1 MAAEA
6 AELEIAATKE
16 ATMVTKIVL
25 GAPIVLAVA
34 AVIAAAPAAARPA
47 QCTDTGPSTTVCE
60 TPGHAA
66 IVTSPNPALQNPL
79 AGWGFGGFG
88 IGLGGVFIGL

>member
-1 MAAEA
+1 
-6 AELEIAATKE
+6 
-16 ATMVTKIVL
+16 MVTKVVL
-25 GAPIVLAVA
+25 GAPLLIAVA
-34 AVIAAAPAAARPA
+34 SVVVAAPATARPA
-47 QCTDTGPSTTVCE
+47 QCTDVGPSTTICE

-79 AGWGFGGFG
+79 AGWGYGGFG

>member
-1 MAAEA
+1 
-6 AELEIAATKE
+6 
-16 ATMVTKIVL
+16 MVTKIVL
-25 GAPIVLAVA
+25 STPLLIAVA
-34 AVIAAAPAAARPA
+34 AVALAAPASARPP
-47 QCTDTGPSTTVCE
+47 QCTDTGPSTTICE

-79 AGWGFGGFG
+79 GGWGYGGFG

>member
-1 MAAEA
+1 
-6 AELEIAATKE
+6 
-16 ATMVTKIVL
+16 MVTKVVL
-25 GAPIVLAVA
+25 GAPLLIAVA
-34 AVIAAAPAAARPA
+34 AVVLAAPATARPA

-60 TPGHAA
+60 TPGHTA

-79 AGWGFGGFG
+79 AGWGFGGVG

>member
-1 MAAEA
+1 MR
-6 AELEIAATKE
+6 
-16 ATMVTKIVL
+16 TKIVL
-25 GAPIVLAVA
+25 GAPLLIVVASVVLAV
-34 AVIAAAPAAARPA
+34 PAAARPA

-79 AGWGFGGFG
+79 AGWGYGGFG
-88 IGLGGVFIGL
+88 IGLGGIFIGL